1 MISKPLRIADKLRN
15 IVLLT
20 SGLALLVAS
29 VSFIVIDVLSY
40 RQNLVDRI
48 AVISD
53 FVATNTTAALVFE
66 DELTAGKLLDS
77 LDAEKAVQ
85 HAVIFDGAWQPF
97 APLGGGRGEGISRAQ
112 LAWQER
118 APDGDNLVY
127 WMTTTSLY
135 MVRPIVL
142 DQEVIGFLC
151 IEATLSSIYSRL
163 GELLLSILV
172 LWGCVMLGVHYLS
185 RRLQQRISWPIEH
198 LVDGMKQVS
207 VKQDFSLRL
216 EPGSQDEIGTLIDG
230 FNDMLG
236 QVHERDMRLAEHRR
250 ELEAANKA
258 KSVFLATMSHEI
270 RTPMNGVLGM
280 AELLYDSKLSDK
292 QRKFVAAILSS
303 GQNLLQ
309 LINEILDLSKI
320 EAGRLELESI
330 RFNAGRIVE
339 EVGELLSEQATAK
352 GLLLRCELPV
362 SASLAVQGDPAR
374 LRQVLINL
382 AGNAIKFTEQG
393 SVTIRL
399 QHQPASN
406 HQVKLRFDVTD
417 TGIGIDEGY
426 QQRVFDA
433 FSQSD
438 DSLTRRHGGT
448 GLGLSICKQLV
459 ELMGGELQLISQPGQ
474 GASFY
479 FVLSLTQADEPE
491 STAPDVDAS
500 ASGSALADV
509 RTVDFQHK
517 HILLAEDNAV
527 NQQVAQGMLERLGCR
542 VSVAANG
549 VDALRILQQEAV
561 DLVLMDCHMPEMDGL
576 EATRQIRQLEA
587 GGERRLPI
595 VALTA
600 NALKGYRQRCEEAG
614 MDGYLSKPFTL
625 AALRR
630 VLDDWLNN
638 GGHGKKAGEEPGD
651 KEQAAPVCFP
661 DECVVINDET
671 LECLRA
677 LKSANGDDLL
687 GQVIDAYLDT
697 SPQLLAAMHQAVQA
711 TDRQQIYLQAHS
723 LKSSSAN
730 VGAERLA
737 HCCLLMELEARSAEA
752 GQRDYQRLF
761 GHLEREYRQVR
772 DALALAEA

>member
-1 MISKPLRIADKLRN
+1 MSKPLRIADKLRN

-85 HAVIFDGAWQPF
+85 HAVIFDNTWHPF
-97 APLGGGRGEGISRAQ
+97 ASLGGDRGEEVSRAQ

-127 WMTTTSLY
+127 WMTTASLY

-142 DQEVIGFLC
+142 DREVIGYLC

-163 GELLLSILV
+163 GELLLSILL
-172 LWGCVMLGVHYLS
+172 LWGCIMLGVHYLS
-185 RRLQQRISWPIEH
+185 RRLQQRISGPIEH

-216 EPGSQDEIGTLIDG
+216 ESGSQDEIGALIDG

-236 QVHERDMRLAEHRR
+236 QVHERDKRLAEHRR

-280 AELLYDSKLSDK
+280 AELLQDSELSGK
-292 QRKFVAAILSS
+292 QQKFVAAILSS

-330 RFNAGRIVE
+330 RFNAGRVVE
-339 EVGELLSEQATAK
+339 EVCELLSEQAAGK
-352 GLLLRCELPV
+352 GLSLACELP
-362 SASLAVQGDPAR
+362 SSESLAVYGDPAR

-399 QHQPASN
+399 QHLPRSGNQLAL
-406 HQVKLRFDVTD
+406 KFDVAD
-417 TGIGIDEGY
+417 TGMGIDENY
-426 QQRVFDA
+426 QPKMFDA

-459 ELMGGELQLISQPGQ
+459 ELMGGELLLDSQQGQ
-474 GASFY
+474 GATFH
-479 FVLSLTQADEPE
+479 FVLRLTEADEPRRF
-491 STAPDVDAS
+491 TDGD
-500 ASGSALADV
+500 
-509 RTVDFQHK
+509 RTTEDSRAVSDLPGGRLQQK

-527 NQQVAQGMLERLGCR
+527 NQQVALGMLERLGCR
-542 VSVAANG
+542 VSMAANG
-549 VDALRILQQEAV
+549 KEALQVLRHTAI

-576 EATRQIRQLEA
+576 EATRQIRRLE
-587 GGERRLPI
+587 GEGTRRLPI

-600 NALKGYRQRCEEAG
+600 NALKGYRQRCEQAG
-614 MDGYLSKPFTL
+614 MDDYLSKPFTL
-625 AALRR
+625 AALRQ
-630 VLDDWLNN
+630 VLAHWLVGDVDNPV
-638 GGHGKKAGEEPGD
+638 GSSTKAEPATCLLPAGSAVINEQALDSLRGLQDANGEE
-651 KEQAAPVCFP
+651 
-661 DECVVINDET
+661 
-671 LECLRA
+671 
-677 LKSANGDDLL
+677 LL
-687 GQVIDAYLDT
+687 AQVIDAYLDI
-697 SPQLLAAMHQAVQA
+697 SPDLLAAIHQAVEANDSQQLYQA
-711 TDRQQIYLQAHS
+711 AHS

-730 VGAERLA
+730 IGAERLA
-737 HCCLLMELEARSAEA
+737 HCCQSMESATRAA
-752 GQRDYQRLF
+752 GIGHVDYQQLYAQ
-761 GHLEREYRQVR
+761 LVREYHQVQ